1 MAKYWGMNVPF
12 LGGPQKVLGRQEDLR
27 LIKNDVLQL
36 ILTVPGERIYRPN
49 FGTNLRLVI
58 MEQMTTQT
66 LFDLRTSI
74 MNALEEYEPRL
85 VNVDVQLTTGSNE
98 CSLTVKVTGTLS
110 FDPSINFLLERTFDD
125 LGEETT

>member
-1 MAKYWGMNVPF
+1 MAKYYGFNPPF

-49 FGTNLRLVI
+49 FGTNLRLAI

-66 LFDLRTSI
+66 LSDVRSNI
-74 MNALEEYEPRL
+74 LEAISTNEPRL
-85 VNVDVQLTTGSNE
+85 TNVNVVLTANE
-98 CSLTVKVTGTLS
+98 NANSVTVKVTGTLT

>member
-110 FDPSINFLLERTFDD
+110 FDPSINFLLETTFDD